1 MVLKRKICVSGSLRR
16 WGMMLLLVPAAA
28 MAQPAAQTTAAGAT
42 AKKTETEAV
51 YLLAEEEDKM
61 EASFAAEG
69 KAWFLRLTGTGRSA
83 HTINTDDPVI
93 FLLQNDST
101 VTLRAT
107 AVQGFDDLD
116 STRSYRHE
124 YSVQQQDLEMLS
136 RSRVQAV
143 RKYTVIGF
151 DDYTLDEPAAANL
164 HALSTDFLQKL
175 DREGLLKKVVVTEPA
190 FPGGTAVLLSFLNK
204 NLKPLPAL
212 AANGQKTAR
221 VQIGVDEEGRI
232 KNVAI
237 KQSAGAVYDAEI
249 QRMIGRMPRWKAG
262 LADGNAIERD
272 VVLQLRFYQAPD
284 GVKLALN

>member
-1 MVLKRKICVSGSLRR
+1 MVLKRKINVPGSLRR
-16 WGMMLLLVPAAA
+16 WFAVLLFIPAAA
-28 MAQPAAQTTAAGAT
+28 VAQPTPQTAAVGPA
-42 AKKTETEAV
+42 AKKMETAPV
-51 YLLAEEEDKM
+51 HLLSEEEDKM
-61 EASFAAEG
+61 EASFFAEG
-69 KAWFLRLTGTGRSA
+69 KAWALRLSGTGRSA

-151 DDYTLDEPAAANL
+151 DDYTLDEPASASL
-164 HALSTDFLQKL
+164 HSLTTDFLQKL

-190 FPGGTAVLLSFLNK
+190 FPGGSAVLLSFLNK

-212 AANGQKTAR
+212 PANGQKTAR
-221 VQIGVDEEGRI
+221 VEISVDEEGRI
-232 KNVAI
+232 ENVAI

-249 QRMIGRMPRWKAG
+249 LRMISRMPRWKAG
-262 LADGNAIERD
+262 LADGNPIKRD
-272 VVLQLRFYQAPD
+272 VVINLRFYQAPE
-284 GVKLALN
+284 GVKLALD